1 LIALDELSSKSEELM
16 TVQLDVRLS
25 APQRWEIEEK
35 MRAAEAWND
44 LFRENTRLDVY
55 FYGQSK
61 RVLKQMPGSG
71 SQLSL
76 WPENDPLSE
85 R

>member
-1 LIALDELSSKSEELM
+1 M
-16 TVQLDVRLS
+16 TVKRDVRLS

-61 RVLKQMPGSG
+61 RVLKEMPNSEM
-71 SQLSL
+71 QLSL
-76 WPENDPLSE
+76 WPENDRLSE

>member
-1 LIALDELSSKSEELM
+1 M
-16 TVQLDVRLS
+16 TIQRDVRLS
-25 APQRWEIEEK
+25 AQQGRKVQEK
-35 MRAAEAWND
+35 IRAAEAWND
-44 LFRENTRLDVY
+44 LLRENPRIDVY
-55 FYGQSK
+55 PYGQSK
-61 RVLKQMPGSG
+61 KVLKGIPGSG

>member
-1 LIALDELSSKSEELM
+1 VREFMRI
-16 TVQLDVRLS
+16 QRDVRLS

-35 MRAAEAWND
+35 IRAAEAWND
-44 LFRENTRLDVY
+44 LLRENARIDLY
-55 FYGQSK
+55 SYGQSK
-61 RVLKQMPGSG
+61 KVLKEIPGSG

>member
-1 LIALDELSSKSEELM
+1 M
-16 TVQLDVRLS
+16 TVQHDVRLS
-25 APQRWEIEEK
+25 ALQGRKVEEK
-35 MRAAEAWND
+35 IRAAEAWND
-44 LFRENTRLDVY
+44 LLRENALIDLY
-55 FYGQSK
+55 SYGQSK
-61 RVLKQMPGSG
+61 RMLKEIPGSG

>member
-1 LIALDELSSKSEELM
+1 M
-16 TVQLDVRLS
+16 TIQRDVRLS
-25 APQRWEIEEK
+25 AQQGRKVQEK
-35 MRAAEAWND
+35 IRAAEAWND

-61 RVLKQMPGSG
+61 RLLKQMPGSG

>member
-1 LIALDELSSKSEELM
+1 M
-16 TVQLDVRLS
+16 TIQRDVRLS
-25 APQRWEIEEK
+25 AQQGRKVEEK
-35 MRAAEAWND
+35 IRAAEAWND
-44 LFRENTRLDVY
+44 LLRENALIDLY
-55 FYGQSK
+55 SYGQSK
-61 RVLKQMPGSG
+61 RMLKEIPGSG

>member
-1 LIALDELSSKSEELM
+1 M
-16 TVQLDVRLS
+16 TIQRDVRLS
-25 APQRWEIEEK
+25 AQQGRKVEEK
-35 MRAAEAWND
+35 IRAAEAWND
-44 LFRENTRLDVY
+44 LLRENARIDLY
-55 FYGQSK
+55 SYRQSK
-61 RVLKQMPGSG
+61 RMLKEMPGSG